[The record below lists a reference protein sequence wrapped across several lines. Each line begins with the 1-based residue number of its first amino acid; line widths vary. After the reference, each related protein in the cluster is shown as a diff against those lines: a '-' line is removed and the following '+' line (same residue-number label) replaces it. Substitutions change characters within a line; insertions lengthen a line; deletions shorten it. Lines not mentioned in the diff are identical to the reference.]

1 MPPESDCV
9 LIQAALSAEFRR
21 SEYTAADKDFSE
33 EISQIETLKAEQQE
47 KLDAVVEKEKAGM
60 DSVVTMLKSIKVIQ
74 FLKNLRIETVK
85 QL

>member
-9 LIQAALSAEFRR
+9 LVQVALSAEFRK

-60 DSVVTMLKSIKVIQ
+60 DSVVTMLKSIKFI
-74 FLKNLRIETVK
+74 
-85 QL
+85 

>member
-9 LIQAALSAEFRR
+9 LVQVALSAEFRR
-21 SEYTAADKDFSE
+21 SEYNAADKDFSE

-60 DSVVTMLKSIKVIQ
+60 DSVITMLKSIKVIQ
-74 FLKNLRIETVK
+74 FLKNLRIETIQ